1 MSGDHFVSPARAVFV
16 AYAGFAAFGAFW
28 GAWGASVPAVRE
40 QAGLSDGQLGTALLF
55 VGAGALPA
63 MLLTGRAV
71 DRWGH
76 RVTALLLV
84 ALGGTGV
91 AVALA
96 GQGFISLSVGMAVLG
111 ATSGAADV
119 AINAAA
125 GTAERASSRPVIT
138 RAHGVF
144 SAAVVVASLA
154 TGALRGSGSAVT
166 VPFLLVAAVA
176 AAAGVVTLIAART
189 SSPDPRPAAC
199 PQPSKRPWRRPVNGL
214 RLLPLLT
221 IGGLGAL
228 AFAVENAHQS
238 WSAIYLGDVLSAGP
252 AVAAAGPAVFA
263 AVVAVTRFAVATVNS
278 AHTTALLITG
288 AITAAAGTTVLATAA
303 TVPIALAGLGLAA
316 AGTAVLYPTLLS
328 LVAAQVAETA
338 RGAATSVVAT
348 VAYLG
353 FLAGPVY
360 VGRWS
365 AAVGLPGA
373 MLAVAALGAGLA
385 LLAWPALRTTT
396 TTTRAG
402 PGDTGSRPPEPAV
415 PGRRPNM
422 TTEQVAYRMF
432 ARNVI
437 DYAHPAMIELAWAD
451 PDVRAFWLAEAEA
464 ITNDLLR
471 HDSATADANVW
482 GGGMNRR

>member
-1 MSGDHFVSPARAVFV
+1 MRGHHFVSPLRAVFV

-28 GAWGASVPAVRE
+28 GAWGASVPAVRA
-40 QAGLSDGQLGTALLF
+40 QAGLNDGQLGTALLF
-55 VGAGALPA
+55 VGVGALPA

-76 RVTALLLV
+76 RVTAWLLM
-84 ALGGTGV
+84 ALGGTGAV
-91 AVALA
+91 VALT
-96 GQGFISLSVGMAVLG
+96 GHGIVSLSVGLAVLG

-154 TGALRGSGSAVT
+154 TGALRGRGSAVA

-176 AAAGVVTLIAART
+176 AAAGVVTLVAART
-189 SSPDPRPAAC
+189 SSPDPRPAA
-199 PQPSKRPWRRPVNGL
+199 RPRSFARLWRRPANGL
-214 RLLPLLT
+214 RLLPLIT

-238 WSAIYLGDVLSAGP
+238 WSAVYLGDVLSAGP
-252 AVAAAGPAVFA
+252 VVAASGPAVFA
-263 AVVAVTRFAVATVNS
+263 AVVAVTRFAVATLS
-278 AHTTALLITG
+278 STYTTAVLIAG
-288 AITAAAGTTVLATAA
+288 AITAATGTTVLATAA

-316 AGTAVLYPTLLS
+316 AGTAVLYPSLLS
-328 LVAAQVAETA
+328 LVAAQVPESA
-338 RGAATSVVAT
+338 RGAATSIVAT

-385 LLAWPALRTTT
+385 VLTWPALSASTTPK
-396 TTTRAG
+396 AESE
-402 PGDTGSRPPEPAV
+402 DTSSRPPETAAPAI
-415 PGRRPNM
+415 GRNC
-422 TTEQVAYRMF
+422 
-432 ARNVI
+432 
-437 DYAHPAMIELAWAD
+437 
-451 PDVRAFWLAEAEA
+451 
-464 ITNDLLR
+464 
-471 HDSATADANVW
+471 
-482 GGGMNRR
+482 